1 MSSELK
7 INHDLFGLLNEIIN
21 SPFMLMDNM
30 GNVLS
35 FNKEANLLFHFEK
48 GDNNIYDELD
58 DPSCEIVNGMIE
70 NLFSDAVPI
79 VQLTNLR
86 LKSGWEIR
94 GEILLKI
101 YKEQNENYILFS
113 LKKSE
118 ITAPLALSEITMW
131 NMDLGEIIYN
141 AEVLKAVEE
150 IRQNFPFSLIGK
162 ETFRRKIDKLE
173 EPFWIEDNKGNYFI
187 ANKSLS
193 KHTGIKTQHM
203 EGRKV
208 DSFLIPV
215 LGSLY
220 DSINNYIRDAGNSIV
235 IKRVPFIGMD
245 NSGLYETIK
254 YPLFDS
260 DHNFI
265 ASIGI
270 TQKILREKEEG

>member
-7 INHDLFGLLNEIIN
+7 INHHLFGLLNEIIN

-70 NLFSDAVPI
+70 NLFSDAVPV

-86 LKSGWEIR
+86 LKSGGEIK

-118 ITAPLALSEITMW
+118 MTAPLALSEITMW

-141 AEVLKAVEE
+141 AEILKVVEE
-150 IRQNFPFSLIGK
+150 VRQNFPFSLIGK

-173 EPFWIEDNKGNYFI
+173 EPFWIEDIKGNYFI
-187 ANKSLS
+187 VNSSLS
-193 KHTGIKTQHM
+193 KHTGVKIQQM
-203 EGRKV
+203 EGRQIN
-208 DSFLIPV
+208 SFLIPI

-220 DSINNYIRDAGNSIV
+220 ESINNYIKDSGNSII
-235 IKRVPFIGMD
+235 IKGVTFKGMD
-245 NSGLYETIK
+245 NSDLNETIK
-254 YPLFDS
+254 FPLFDS
-260 DHNFI
+260 EHNCM

-270 TQKILREKEEG
+270 TQKIVKK